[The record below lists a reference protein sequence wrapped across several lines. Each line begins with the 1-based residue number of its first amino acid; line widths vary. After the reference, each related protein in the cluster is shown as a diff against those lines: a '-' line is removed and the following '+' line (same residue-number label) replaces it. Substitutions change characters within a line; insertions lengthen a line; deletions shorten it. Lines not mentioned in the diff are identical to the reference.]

1 MRFACIRSSRRRS
14 VFPAAAVFALSLFA
28 QPPPPAK
35 ILAVNIDSVVHPIT
49 VEIVTHAIDQ
59 ARREK
64 ADLLLIRLNTPG
76 GLMEST
82 RRMVEQIDSSPIP
95 VVTFVTPSGAR
106 AASAGF
112 FLLQAGDLAVMSYG
126 TNTGAASPV
135 LMGAEMDP
143 VMRKKVESDAAASL
157 RSQATRRGRDAA
169 LAEKAVLEAR
179 SFSDK
184 EALENHLIDLNVRD
198 EADLIRQLPGRNI
211 NRFDGKQQTL
221 RLDPQATSVVDYQLT
236 WRERAMKSL
245 SDPNL
250 AFLILIAGALCL
262 YIEFSAPGLSAPG
275 IIGAILLL
283 LGLSAMSMLPINWM
297 AAGLLIIG
305 FGAIILELKVPTHG
319 VLAAGGIAALV
330 LGSLFLVEG
339 PPEMRI
345 RLSTALGVA
354 LPFGLITGLLVTLVI
369 RSRGRKA
376 ATGMSGMLDQ
386 QGVSITELTPA
397 GKVLVHGEYW
407 DAISTEAVPAGVP
420 VRVLALSGP
429 LQLKVEPL
437 AIGRNNSHGSTT
449 S

>member
-1 MRFACIRSSRRRS
+1 MRFACGS
-14 VFPAAAVFALSLFA
+14 FALHLAATALALFGQQ
-28 QPPPPAK
+28 QPSFR
-35 ILAVNIDSVVHPIT
+35 IRAVNIDSVVHPIT
-49 VEIVTHAIDQ
+49 VEIVAHAIQQ
-59 ARREK
+59 AQNEK
-64 ADLLLIRLNTPG
+64 ASLLLIRLNTPG

-82 RRMVEQIDSSPIP
+82 RRIVEQIDSSPIP
-95 VVTFVTPSGAR
+95 VITFVTPSGAR

-169 LAEKAVLEAR
+169 LAEKAVLEAK

-184 EALENHLIDLNVRD
+184 EALENHLTDLNVRD
-198 EADLIRQLPGRNI
+198 EADLIQQLPGRTI
-211 NRFDGKQQTL
+211 TRFDGTQQTL
-221 RLDPQATSVVDYQLT
+221 QLDPNTTAIFDYQLT

-305 FGAIILELKVPTHG
+305 LGAIILELKVPTHG

-354 LPFGLITGLLVTLVI
+354 LPFGVITCLLVTLVI
-369 RSRGRKA
+369 RSRNRKA
-376 ATGMSGMLDQ
+376 ATGVSGMLDQ
-386 QGVSITELTPA
+386 QGVSVTDLAPA
-397 GKVLVHGEYW
+397 GKVLVRGEYW
-407 DAISTEAVPAGVP
+407 DAVSTRPAPAGIP
-420 VRVLALSGP
+420 VKVLAFSGP
-429 LQLKVEPL
+429 LQLEVEPL
-437 AIGRNNSHGSTT
+437 PTEKSNPHGSTDI
-449 S
+449 